1 MNINNMVK
9 NYFPALTHKEFKY
22 FWIGSMISLIG
33 TWMQNTGQ
41 AWLVL
46 TLTNSSF
53 KLGLVSALQFTP
65 VLIFSLF
72 AGAVI
77 DSIPKRKIL
86 LFTQTSFM
94 ILAFMLSFLVLTNKV
109 QYWHVLILAL
119 LLGCINTLDMPT
131 RQSFMIELVGKEDL
145 LNAIA
150 LNSSVFNGARL
161 IGPGISGIMIH
172 YFGFTLCFLLNA
184 ISFIPLIYGI
194 YKIQVEENNRS
205 ISNKK
210 NIMKDVK
217 EGIIYISK
225 NPIIYRTV
233 IIIAIV
239 GTFAMNYSVLIPLQA
254 KMVLNQG
261 SKEYGY
267 LMSCMGAGSFI
278 AAVFVA
284 ARNRSGPK
292 RLLLYFSATAISLFL
307 IGIGFT
313 KSFTISAVLLFF
325 IGIFNILFTTTANSR
340 IQLNACDEYRGR
352 VMSVYSLVFTG
363 VTPIGSLFTGYV
375 STKFNVPFTFI
386 ISGIVTTIFVWIL
399 FVIPSKDSGAEAT
412 KY

>member
-1 MNINNMVK
+1 MNTNNMIK
-9 NYFPALTHKEFKY
+9 NYFPALTHKEFKN
-22 FWIGSMISLIG
+22 FWIGCMISLIG
-33 TWMQNTGQ
+33 TWIQNTGQ

-53 KLGLVSALQFTP
+53 KLGIVSALQFTP

-77 DSIPKRKIL
+77 DNIPKRKIL
-86 LFTQTSFM
+86 LFTQTGFM
-94 ILAFMLSFLVLTNKV
+94 ILAFILCFLVLTNKV
-109 QYWHVLILAL
+109 QYWHVLVLAF

-145 LNAIA
+145 INAIA

-161 IGPGISGIMIH
+161 IGPGVSGIMIH
-172 YFGFTLCFLLNA
+172 YFGFTLCFFLNA
-184 ISFIPLIYGI
+184 LSFIPLIYSI
-194 YKIQVEENNRS
+194 YKINIKENNKFFDK
-205 ISNKK
+205 KK

-217 EGIIYISK
+217 EGIRYICK

-284 ARNRSGPK
+284 AKNRSGPK
-292 RLLLYFSATAISLFL
+292 RLLLYFSGTAISLFL
-307 IGIGFT
+307 VGIGFT
-313 KSFTISAVLLFF
+313 KSFTVSAILLFL

-340 IQLNACDEYRGR
+340 IQLNVCDEYRGR

-363 VTPIGSLFTGYV
+363 VTPIGSIFTGYV

-386 ISGIVTTIFVWIL
+386 LSGIVTVIFIWVL
-399 FVIPSKDSGAEAT
+399 FVIPKKNSDSKTVKA
-412 KY
+412 

>member
-1 MNINNMVK
+1 MNTKSIIK
-9 NYFPALTHKEFKY
+9 SYFPALMHKEFKY
-22 FWIGSMISLIG
+22 FWIGSMVSLIG
-33 TWMQNTGQ
+33 TWIQNTGQ
-41 AWLVL
+41 AWLVF

-53 KLGLVSALQFTP
+53 KLGFVSALQFTP

-77 DSIPKRKIL
+77 DTIPKRKIL

-94 ILAFMLSFLVLTNKV
+94 ILAFALSFLVFTKKV
-109 QYWHVLILAL
+109 QYWHVLVLAF
-119 LLGCINTLDMPT
+119 LLGCINTIDMPT

-150 LNSSVFNGARL
+150 LNSSVFNAARL

-172 YFGFTLCFLLNA
+172 YFGFTLCFFLNA
-184 ISFIPLIYGI
+184 LSFIPLIYGI
-194 YKIQVEENNRS
+194 YRIKAKEDNRFL
-205 ISNKK
+205 NKK
-210 NIMKDVK
+210 KDIIKDIK
-217 EGIIYISK
+217 EGIVYISK

-233 IIIAIV
+233 LLIAIV

-267 LMSCMGAGSFI
+267 LMSSMGAGSFI
-278 AAVFVA
+278 SAVLVA
-284 ARNRSGPK
+284 AKNKSNPK
-292 RLLLYFSATAISLFL
+292 ESLLYLSGTAISIFL
-307 IGIGFT
+307 IGMGFT
-313 KSFTISAVLLFF
+313 KSFMVSAILLFM
-325 IGIFNILFTTTANSR
+325 IGIFNILFSANANSR
-340 IQLNACDEYRGR
+340 IQLNSCDEYRGR

-375 STKFNVPFTFI
+375 SSKYNVSSTFI
-386 ISGIVTTIFVWIL
+386 VSGIITIILVWML
-399 FVIPSKDSGAEAT
+399 FAMSFKRTSAE
-412 KY
+412 